1 MLLMPKR
8 KYSVSHFANFVEESA
23 NRMFVDSDAL
33 DIPAFTFTAELW
45 GRFTLFAVLD
55 QRASEV
61 PLIALDRIRK
71 NSQKKYKRPVCL
83 VMYLNPKEWSWE
95 KCEKRIAELILEHG
109 SENCS

>member
-8 KYSVSHFANFVEESA
+8 KYSVGHFSAFVEDSA
-23 NRMFVDSDAL
+23 NRMFVDCDPL
-33 DIPAFTFTAELW
+33 DVPCFTFVCELW

-61 PLIALDRIRK
+61 PLITLDRIRK

-83 VMYLNPKEWSWE
+83 VMYLNPKEWDW
-95 KCEKRIAELILEHG
+95 KRAEKRIAELITEHG